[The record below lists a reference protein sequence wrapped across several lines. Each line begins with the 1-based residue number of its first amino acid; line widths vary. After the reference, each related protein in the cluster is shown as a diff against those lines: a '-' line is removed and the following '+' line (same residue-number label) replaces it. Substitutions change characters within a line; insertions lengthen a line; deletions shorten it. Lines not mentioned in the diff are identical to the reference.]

1 MNTSASAYCTFE
13 LSWAIEIVK
22 QEAIVKV
29 TGLSPSDLAAAVW
42 EGFLEGEM
50 SGVNQGRVEISLI
63 HTWRT
68 ELSQETWC

>member
-1 MNTSASAYCTFE
+1 M
-13 LSWAIEIVK
+13 K

-68 ELSQETWC
+68 ELSQET